1 VLSYDDFVISLLLEE
16 DVLSPESVEQARAH
30 ASSKSISLSDALVN
44 LELVTERRLT
54 LARGS
59 VCECPYVDLSHFE
72 IDLANAM
79 LLPRSVARKFDAF
92 PLFVMDGAATVG
104 MVDPMNLRAVDR
116 LRSLLKT
123 DIEPVICEA
132 PALRTLIERAY
143 SLVGAHATFA
153 DHDEREADDEISSA
167 ERSGRD
173 EEPIV
178 AAMNQIIA
186 EAITAGASDIH
197 VGPDE
202 HELHV
207 RYRVDGRLRCVQ
219 GPPISSHAG
228 LVQRVKV
235 MSHLDLTQTRRPH
248 DGKFRFVH
256 NGRAVDIR
264 VSIIPTIWGEN
275 IVMRLLGNGMQICGF
290 AELGCSPETSAAL
303 EQSAKQPYGM
313 VLVTGP
319 TGSGKTTTL
328 YTALQLINTP
338 DRNIVTIEDPV
349 EYRLPMVRHVQVNGE
364 IGLSFSN
371 ALKSILRQDPDVI
384 LLGEI
389 RDEETARI
397 AVQSALTGH
406 LVLSTLHTNDAP
418 GAIARLRDLD
428 VPAFAINASVL
439 CVLAQRLAKRTC
451 EHCIEP
457 YTPIDALLHRFLKP
471 DEKHEFRRGR
481 GCPKCSSVGTKG
493 RIGLHEIL
501 TMTPTLQEVIEES
514 GSIAK
519 IRTTALNEGMKPMWI
534 DGVEKAKLGIV
545 TLEEVARVAAGSLE
559 QGESQNA
566 GRDAA

>member
-1 VLSYDDFVISLLLEE
+1 MLSYDDFVISLLLEE
-16 DVLSPESVEQARAH
+16 EVLSPELVEQARAH
-30 ASSKSISLSDALVN
+30 ASTKSIGLSDALVG
-44 LELVTERRLT
+44 LELVSERRIT
-54 LARGS
+54 IARGS
-59 VCECPYVDLSHFE
+59 VCECPYVDLANYE

-92 PLFVMDGAATVG
+92 PLFVMDGSAT
-104 MVDPMNLRAVDR
+104 VDR
-116 LRSLLKT
+116 LRSLLKA
-123 DIEPVICEA
+123 DIEPVICEG

-153 DHDEREADDEISSA
+153 DQDDPDDDVRAHEHSD
-167 ERSGRD
+167 RD

-207 RYRVDGRLRCVQ
+207 RYRIDGRLRSVQ
-219 GPPISSHAG
+219 GPPIASHAG

-275 IVMRLLGNGMQICGF
+275 NVMRLLGNGMKICGF
-290 AELGCSPETSAAL
+290 AELGCSPMTVQAL
-303 EQSAKQPYGM
+303 EQGTMQPYGM

-338 DRNIVTIEDPV
+338 DRNIITIEDPV
-349 EYRLPMVRHVQVNGE
+349 EYRLPMVRHVQVNSE
-364 IGLSFSN
+364 IGLTFST

-389 RDEETARI
+389 RDDETARI

-418 GAIARLRDLD
+418 GAIARLRDLE
-428 VPAFAINASVL
+428 VPPFAINASVL
-439 CVLAQRLAKRTC
+439 CVLAQRLEKRNLYQ
-451 EHCIEP
+451 CIET

-471 DEKHEFRRGR
+471 GEPTDFRRGR
-481 GCPKCSSVGTKG
+481 GCPKCSSLGTKG
-493 RIGLHEIL
+493 RTGLHEVL
-501 TMTPTLQEVIEES
+501 TMTPALQAVIEES

-519 IRTTALNEGMKPMWI
+519 IRETALGEGMKPMWI
-534 DGVEKAKLGIV
+534 DGVEKAKMGIV
-545 TLEEVARVAAGSLE
+545 TLEEIARVATGSLE
-559 QGESQNA
+559 HAQDNNTE
-566 GRDAA
+566 RDAA